1 MKVASKTEYIE
12 RITQY
17 KLYIDDTISQD
28 LNELNKINSDKCLKE
43 DSQRH
48 SPPVATAE
56 RGRRWQ
62 IACAEQEC
70 LLSGRHPKRG
80 QSIY

>member
-1 MKVASKTEYIE
+1 MNNESKSLYRERLIQYI
-12 RITQY
+12 IHIGA
-17 KLYIDDTISQD
+17 KISQD
-28 LNELNKINSDKCLKE
+28 LWELNEIKPDKCLKD
-43 DSQRH
+43 DSQQH

-62 IACAEQEC
+62 IACAEREC

-80 QSIY
+80 QSMY